1 MIQDVTDLEV
11 YNEAN
16 RLLSK
21 LYAFIDKA
29 PKIEL
34 DLEWQIKRAAKSIS
48 ANIAEGF
55 GKRHFG
61 KEFKRYLLNALGS
74 SDEVISHL
82 RTLALIKPDL
92 SEKITPLLDEYK
104 VLSKRINALHKYWR
118 FDSNSPIH

>member
-1 MIQDVTDLEV
+1 MVKDVTDLEV

-16 RLLSK
+16 RLVPK
-21 LYAFIDKA
+21 LYKLLKKV
-29 PKIEL
+29 PKSEL
-34 DLEWQIKRAAKSIS
+34 DSQWQLKRAAKSIS

-82 RTLALIKPDL
+82 RTLILIQQIYQKKL
-92 SEKITPLLDEYK
+92 TY
-104 VLSKRINALHKYWR
+104 Y
-118 FDSNSPIH
+118 

>member
-1 MIQDVTDLEV
+1 MIKDVTDLEV

-16 RLLSK
+16 RLLLK
-21 LYAFIDKA
+21 LYELLCLL
-29 PKIEL
+29 PKSEL

-61 KEFKRYLLNALGS
+61 KEFRRYLLNALGS

-82 RTLALIKPDL
+82 RTLLLIVPVL
-92 SEKITPLLDEYK
+92 SDKVNPLLNEYK
-104 VLSKRINALHKYWR
+104 LLSKRINSLHKNWR
-118 FDSNSPIH
+118 FDS